1 MKLKRV
7 LLFDIILIILVTSY
21 LEAGKITKW
30 LESGNEDNY
39 EKAIKYCEK
48 QKKEKK
54 REACFREFIDGFSAV
69 KHYNDR
75 IKILEKLDIN
85 TWKDLFTNTAE
96 NDHDYS
102 IRIFAYWK
110 LGNQNKLA
118 EIART
123 HDSEFIRLRAIE
135 KLEIQEE
142 LAWIAQNEKKDQGRR
157 AAIAKLDPVRWQ
169 HLLAKIA
176 AEGPHHDKNV
186 AKIRLLLA
194 DPQILSCHGK
204 LDIHY
209 FIGEDK
215 KRYGIT
221 VIRVAI
227 REYVIV
233 RITDSTN
240 STRYEKKFE
249 PRPFAE
255 KESFKPGQTRK
266 IIPAQIDFTQIERTL
281 KNCK

>member
-7 LLFDIILIILVTSY
+7 LIFHIILIILVSSTV
-21 LEAGKITKW
+21 EAGKITKW
-30 LESGNEDNY
+30 LKSNNESNY
-39 EKAIKYCEK
+39 EKAIQYCEK

-54 REACFREFIDGFSAV
+54 RESCFREFIDGFSAV
-69 KHYNDR
+69 KGYDYR
-75 IKILEKLDIN
+75 IKILEKLDIH
-85 TWKDLFTNTAE
+85 TWKELFTNVSE

-102 IRIFAYWK
+102 VRIFAYWK
-110 LGNQNKLA
+110 LGDQNKLA
-118 EIART
+118 EIARP
-123 HDSEFIRLRAIE
+123 HNSEYTRMKAIE

-142 LAWIAQNEKKDQGRR
+142 LAWIAQHEKKDRPRR
-157 AAIAKLDPVRWQ
+157 TAIAKLDPVKWQ
-169 HLLAKIA
+169 NLLAKIA

-194 DPQILSCHGK
+194 DPQILSCYGK
-204 LDIHY
+204 LNIHY

-215 KRYGIT
+215 KRYGVT

-227 REYVIV
+227 REYVQV

-240 STRYEKKFE
+240 ATRYEKKFE
-249 PRPFAE
+249 PRPFGE
-255 KESFKPGQTRK
+255 KESFKPGQIRK
-266 IIPAQIDFTQIERTL
+266 IIPAQIDFTQIKRTL